1 MWLGA
6 ESKWLISIHVD
17 SSQLQPDSRL
27 IWSYFYHHLNAPISQ
42 LGASARA
49 LSEAMRPQFH
59 FYLFPVN
66 FAHPTVSNHWFP
78 QWDWS
83 INQDFEDGCGLT
95 QES

>member
-17 SSQLQPDSRL
+17 SSQLQPDSRR

-42 LGASARA
+42 LSASARA

-59 FYLFPVN
+59 FYLFAVS
-66 FAHPTVSNHWFP
+66 FARPTVSNHWFP
-78 QWDWS
+78 QWDWTL
-83 INQDFEDGCGLT
+83 IKTLKMGVA
-95 QES
+95 